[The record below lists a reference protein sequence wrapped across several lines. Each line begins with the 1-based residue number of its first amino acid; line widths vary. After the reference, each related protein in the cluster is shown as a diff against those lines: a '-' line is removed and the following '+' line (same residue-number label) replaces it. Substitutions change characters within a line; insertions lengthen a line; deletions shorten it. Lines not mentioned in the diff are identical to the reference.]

1 MTSPPLQVRHYTP
14 ESPLA
19 HPAMLWAGRELAW
32 RLAVLWALINPL
44 ANTVVWLFLTGSKVV
59 QVAPTPVP
67 YPVFVFTGTLLW
79 STLID
84 ALNAPLQVV
93 SVNKALLAKIN
104 FPREA
109 LIVSGV
115 YQTLYDAAIK
125 LRIPLITQF

>member
-1 MTSPPLQVRHYTP
+1 M
-14 ESPLA
+14 
-19 HPAMLWAGRELAW
+19 
-32 RLAVLWALINPL
+32 AVL
-44 ANTVVWLFLTGSKVV
+44 WLFLTGSKVV